1 MKTLMVD
8 MDDVITDGMF
18 LQYINEFMKTD
29 YKLDDISDYYYVQ
42 KLIGDR
48 YDFWDYIS
56 DKNFYQDA
64 PLLDGCYEALEKL
77 NKIYDIYIVTAYLW
91 TESRDISGNNLR
103 NKYNYLREM
112 LPFIGP
118 EKYIFASNKRIINF
132 DIRIDDR
139 MSNLEGATTK
149 LLFTA
154 WHNKDITDLELA
166 KNNVIRVNNWKEIID
181 ILVDE

>member
-1 MKTLMVD
+1 MYMKTLMVD

-56 DKNFYQDA
+56 NKNFYQDA

-103 NKYNYLREM
+103 NNYNYLREM

-132 DIRIDDR
+132 DIRIER
-139 MSNLEGATTK
+139 NY
-149 LLFTA
+149 
-154 WHNKDITDLELA
+154 
-166 KNNVIRVNNWKEIID
+166 
-181 ILVDE
+181 